1 VDITIRMIM
10 METEQHTNY
19 LPHTLVLLM
28 FLVLDFMLIVGLF
41 WHGKANFLEVF
52 KHLK

>member
-1 VDITIRMIM
+1 MIRMIM

-19 LPHTLVLLM
+19 LPHTLVLLT
-28 FLVLDFMLIVGLF
+28 FITFDVILIVAIFL
-41 WHGKANFLEVF
+41 HSKANFLEIF